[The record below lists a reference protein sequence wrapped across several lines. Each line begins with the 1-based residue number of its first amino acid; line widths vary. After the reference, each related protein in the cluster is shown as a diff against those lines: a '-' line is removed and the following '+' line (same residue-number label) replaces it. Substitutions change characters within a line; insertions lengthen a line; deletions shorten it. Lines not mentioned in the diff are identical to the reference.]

1 MRDQEELARIRA
13 VYAERDQRPRRHPA
27 VVAAYRMVNEDRM
40 LRIHDLVDD
49 VMPDQ
54 APRIL
59 DVGCGGGYDLGVWRS
74 FGWPPA
80 KLAGVD
86 LVPSRVAAARAAN
99 PGVDIRIGQGSTI
112 PFGDQAF
119 DVVTAV
125 TVFSSILDPGLRRA
139 VFGEMARVVRSG
151 GLIVIHDFV
160 VRNPRNHDVTAMPLE
175 VLEGLGGPPT
185 GSLRITPLLHAV
197 ALGAWVH
204 PRIAGVAMR
213 LAPRTHRLTWW
224 VR

>member
-1 MRDQEELARIRA
+1 
-13 VYAERDQRPRRHPA
+13 
-27 VVAAYRMVNEDRM
+27 
-40 LRIHDLVDD
+40 
-49 VMPDQ
+49 
-54 APRIL
+54 
-59 DVGCGGGYDLGVWRS
+59 
-74 FGWPPA
+74 
-80 KLAGVD
+80 
-86 LVPSRVAAARAAN
+86 
-99 PGVDIRIGQGSTI
+99 
-112 PFGDQAF
+112 
-119 DVVTAV
+119 
-125 TVFSSILDPGLRRA
+125 
-139 VFGEMARVVRSG
+139 MARVVRSG